1 MSKLVAV
8 GRLGEKDGLR
18 FHICWTSLMIKL
30 IFEKKP
36 EECKRVSL
44 ADIWGKS
51 VPAEE
56 IASTKALRGEK
67 SDLL

>member
-1 MSKLVAV
+1 
-8 GRLGEKDGLR
+8 
-18 FHICWTSLMIKL
+18 MIKL

-56 IASTKALRGEK
+56 IASTKTLRGEK
-67 SDLL
+67 SDLF